1 MKPKVVDLKAKVK
14 QYMDFLGIRGL
25 VEVFAEFIRPKSMR
39 EQLGIKKEEVRRE
52 QKDKTV
58 KITGREKKKDI
69 AM

>member
-14 QYMDFLGIRGL
+14 QYMDFLGIRDL

-39 EQLGIKKEEVRRE
+39 EQLEIKKEEIRRE